1 MDKRIHRLETF
12 TARGSDGKTY
22 SVHGYEH
29 QRRLDAFS
37 ADAGQWEPTGVA
49 EYKLPD
55 GRHVDLA
62 DDGTLVV
69 AGSDLRL
76 KRETGTV
83 H

>member
-1 MDKRIHRLETF
+1 MEKRIRRLETF
-12 TARGSDGKTY
+12 TARGSDGQTY

-29 QRRLDAFS
+29 QRRVDTFGA
-37 ADAGQWEPTGVA
+37 APDQWEPTGIA

-62 DDGTLVV
+62 DDGSLVV

-76 KRETGTV
+76 ERDAAL

>member
-1 MDKRIHRLETF
+1 MDKRIRRLETF

-22 SVHGYEH
+22 AVHGYEH
-29 QRRLDAFS
+29 QRRLDAFG
-37 ADAGQWEPTGVA
+37 ADPEQWEPTGVA

-62 DDGTLVV
+62 ADGSLVV
-69 AGSDLRL
+69 HGSDLTLQRD
-76 KRETGTV
+76 TTV

>member
-1 MDKRIHRLETF
+1 MDKRIRRLETF
-12 TARGSDGKTY
+12 TAHGSDGKTY

-29 QRRLDAFS
+29 QRRLEAFS
-37 ADAGQWEPTGVA
+37 ADPEQWEPTGEA

-55 GRHVDLA
+55 GRHVDLT

-76 KRETGTV
+76 KRESGAV

>member
-1 MDKRIHRLETF
+1 MEKRIRRLETF
-12 TARGSDGKTY
+12 TARGSDGQTY

-29 QRRLDAFS
+29 QRRLEVFATDPE
-37 ADAGQWEPTGVA
+37 QWEPTGVS

-55 GRHVDLA
+55 GRHVDLNA
-62 DDGTLVV
+62 DGSLVV

-76 KRETGTV
+76 QRETAT

>member
-1 MDKRIHRLETF
+1 MEKRIRRLETF
-12 TARGSDGKTY
+12 TARGSDGNTY

-29 QRRLDAFS
+29 QRRLDAFGTS
-37 ADAGQWEPTGVA
+37 PDQWEPTGVA

-55 GRHVDLA
+55 GRHVDLDA
-62 DDGTLVV
+62 DGTLVV

-76 KRETGTV
+76 KRDSTV

>member
-1 MDKRIHRLETF
+1 MEKRIRRLETF
-12 TARGSDGKTY
+12 TARGSDGRTY

-29 QRRLDAFS
+29 QRRIDAFG
-37 ADAGQWEPTGVA
+37 AQPDQWEPTGIA

-55 GRHVDLA
+55 GRHVELA
-62 DDGTLVV
+62 PDGSLTV

-76 KRETGTV
+76 ERDTTL